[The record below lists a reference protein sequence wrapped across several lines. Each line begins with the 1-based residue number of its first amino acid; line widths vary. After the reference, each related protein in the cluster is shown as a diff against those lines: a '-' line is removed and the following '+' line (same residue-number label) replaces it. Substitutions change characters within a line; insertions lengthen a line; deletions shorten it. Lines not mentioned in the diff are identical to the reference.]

1 MLPRLILAAVIAA
14 LAGPVAAAANQ
25 AKLAILGFAPD
36 GSAFAFEQFGW
47 SSGER
52 YPYSDLSVISSKSG
66 QPFVGAPFQSLIVQ
80 ENATQEKARLMS
92 YTAAQRIL
100 ADLRIGEPGTVL
112 ARASGDPADP
122 AAGSLA
128 LDLKGLG
135 PVTVRLDSTIIK
147 SAACE
152 ALGAKVR
159 VLAIRLLGPDGTV
172 LRDLHK
178 EKNPPPNR
186 FCPTGYGFAEAR
198 ILPRPEGPP
207 VLALIVGINSPG
219 GNGDDRRY
227 TGFVFDLAAP
237 AEPDKA
243 E

>member
-1 MLPRLILAAVIAA
+1 
-14 LAGPVAAAANQ
+14 
-25 AKLAILGFAPD
+25 
-36 GSAFAFEQFGW
+36 
-47 SSGER
+47 
-52 YPYSDLSVISSKSG
+52 VISSKSG

-80 ENATQEKARLMS
+80 EKATQDQARLMS

-100 ADLRIGEPGTVL
+100 ADLKIGEPGVVL

-122 AAGSLA
+122 QAQALN

-135 PVTVRLDSTIIK
+135 AVAIKLDSTIIK
-147 SAACE
+147 STACE

-159 VLAIRLLGPDGTV
+159 VLAIRLLSPDGTV

-178 EKNPPPNR
+178 EKNPPFDR

-207 VLALIVGINSPG
+207 VLAVIVGVNSPG
-219 GNGDDRRY
+219 ASGDDRRFA
-227 TGFVFDLAAP
+227 GFVFDLAKP